1 MVTSSYESQNSCYS
15 CSSLSEAK
23 FRQSIRFFAMNFT
36 ASDTAK
42 FTDISLRSI
51 NTIHIKL
58 RKKTAAQCEEIS
70 RFNDVVK
77 LDESYFGVRRV
88 RSKRSAFNGMLF
100 ANRRGRCR

>member
-1 MVTSSYESQNSCYS
+1 MVTSSYESKNSCYS
-15 CSSLSEAK
+15 CSSLSEEK

-70 RFNDVVK
+70 RFNGVIEFDA
-77 LDESYFGVRRV
+77 SYFGV
-88 RSKRSAFNGMLF
+88 RSKRSAFNSMLWP
-100 ANRRGRCR
+100 AIG

>member
-1 MVTSSYESQNSCYS
+1 MKAKIAAIPAQALARKNSGR
-15 CSSLSEAK
+15 A
-23 FRQSIRFFAMNFT
+23 FAFFAMNFT

-70 RFNDVVK
+70 RFNGVIEFDA
-77 LDESYFGVRRV
+77 SYFGARRV
-88 RSKRSAFNGMLF
+88 RSKRSAFNSMLRP
-100 ANRRGRCR
+100 AIG